1 MTLIFVI
8 AAAFGNDVDWNFG
21 LKDVAKVAASG
32 VAVFVAFGVAFG
44 VMDSV
49 MVGLTLGVASG
60 VSRFV
65 AVSVTFGVV
74 GGVTFGVVGG
84 IAGVAGV
91 LGSVAENVAAA
102 MVGGVA
108 FGVITSVMSG
118 AVRVMGVAL
127 GVINGVNFGVELGVA
142 VGLIA
147 SVAWGLGAMR
157 LPFYLFEILP
167 AVLASTDAARAAGRL
182 SVNYG
187 ARRSTRRLPILPQPF
202 LAALLLPVL
211 RADLRSGLWCLG
223 EVASNPF
230 QRWAARRALR
240 RFLEQDGIPF
250 FVILDRLLAVPAP
263 YVQSGIGPVED
274 DRAGD
279 RYFTTRPSLAE
290 LMERLAQSRR
300 ADMAE

>member
-1 MTLIFVI
+1 MISAVESYLRDWLRVLYWVFFKPTALPNHVREIVPQRAAERVFVTEFMRICATHRELRRFFVETVVNTALTSFMVSLILMTLIFVI

-157 LPFYLFEILP
+157 LPFYLLRSCPLFS
-167 AVLASTDAARAAGRL
+167 STDAARAAGRL

-187 ARRSTRRLPILPQPF
+187 ARRSTSMI
-202 LAALLLPVL
+202 
-211 RADLRSGLWCLG
+211 
-223 EVASNPF
+223 
-230 QRWAARRALR
+230 
-240 RFLEQDGIPF
+240 
-250 FVILDRLLAVPAP
+250 
-263 YVQSGIGPVED
+263 Y
-274 DRAGD
+274 
-279 RYFTTRPSLAE
+279 
-290 LMERLAQSRR
+290 
-300 ADMAE
+300 